1 MIWPAARRASKFL
14 QWVENIIIL
23 TYRAGSSQLPADVT
37 LKRFQIPS
45 LHQRINGI
53 GQCRAPGF
61 DIFLIISIRDSEE
74 PSIIYLTLLTKS
86 KLIIF
91 WRFEYFV
98 NVKYYREIF
107 VYRLYRGTW
116 KLPPNFFFVHHTFA
130 HFFTSKPSLYLSNT
144 VLPLVV
150 FRFLMSLLIEG
161 RANMCVKSWLL
172 AFSIGKQWEAH
183 RSWWYQW

>member
-1 MIWPAARRASKFL
+1 MIWPARRASKFL
-14 QWVENIIIL
+14 QLVENILIL

-98 NVKYYREIF
+98 NVKYYRE
-107 VYRLYRGTW
+107 
-116 KLPPNFFFVHHTFA
+116 FFFIDYKEAPENYPQISFLFIILLPIFLPVNQVYT
-130 HFFTSKPSLYLSNT
+130 YLIRCALGCFPIFN
-144 VLPLVV
+144 V
-150 FRFLMSLLIEG
+150 FID
-161 RANMCVKSWLL
+161 W
-172 AFSIGKQWEAH
+172 
-183 RSWWYQW
+183 RSS